1 MRASLA
7 ETPFPH
13 ITPILCTNLVCTPES
28 NPIAYFVYKPLHNT
42 AKTGVFREVWSRKP
56 VLRPFSLYKR
66 DLYMIIVPLPAPSFR
81 LARQRFA
88 VFKQFAPSFSQREP
102 MVPLRNHF
110 EPLLRQLR
118 DSSPATVTFRAVF
131 ATGQGPEAWPG
142 NPINSTSSLI
152 DTARPFARCA
162 ACRHGLLLLIRSLP

>member
-88 VFKQFAPSFSQREP
+88 VCKQFAPSFSQREP

-110 EPLLRQLR
+110 EPLLRPLR

-131 ATGQGPEAWPG
+131 ATGQVPEGRRHGRAIP
-142 NPINSTSSLI
+142 S
-152 DTARPFARCA
+152 TARA
-162 ACRHGLLLLIRSLP
+162 ASSTRHDLLHAAQRAGTDYCY